1 MTPVF
6 CFFYKG
12 ALKTSIKAGFSLIS
26 HACMHKKVH
35 VQNSL
40 ILFSHTKHAIIC
52 MQTWKDKL
60 EFTWKQ
66 MQRGG
71 KTRENLYMEEFVRGR
86 AKKKG
91 QEQAHFLPQIE
102 S

>member
-1 MTPVF
+1 
-6 CFFYKG
+6 
-12 ALKTSIKAGFSLIS
+12 
-26 HACMHKKVH
+26 
-35 VQNSL
+35 
-40 ILFSHTKHAIIC
+40 